1 MGIVDFHSLYINNNW
16 DIQFVKHCFDVNTST
31 LNALYALID
40 KDHSAFLICIWG
52 RATVT
57 NYNNRK

>member
-16 DIQFVKHCFDVNTST
+16 DIQFVKHCFDVNKLTST

-40 KDHSAFLICIWG
+40 KDHSAFGIG
-52 RATVT
+52 PQ
-57 NYNNRK
+57 

>member
-40 KDHSAFLICIWG
+40 KDHSAFGIWG

-57 NYNNRK
+57 NYNNSK

>member
-16 DIQFVKHCFDVNTST
+16 DIQFVKHCVDVNTST

-40 KDHSAFLICIWG
+40 KDHSAFGIG
-52 RATVT
+52 PQ
-57 NYNNRK
+57 

>member
-16 DIQFVKHCFDVNTST
+16 DIQFVKHCFDVNKPTST

-40 KDHSAFLICIWG
+40 KDHSAFGIG
-52 RATVT
+52 PQ
-57 NYNNRK
+57 